1 MPPRPIRVLHVLPGV
16 APRYGGPST
25 VIRPMAESL
34 AQLPGVTV
42 EIAATDADGPA
53 GRLRPEDLPPSPVR
67 VRLFPRT
74 ASEQWKISLPL
85 RRWLNAHAGEYDVLH
100 VHALWSFATTA
111 ACSAARRHCK
121 PVILRPCGML
131 SAYTWGRGAWKKRL
145 YWNLVERRNVATAR
159 AIHVTS
165 PGEAE
170 DVARLGV
177 VPADRVFDIPL
188 GLEPSSWEA
197 APNPAPVRER
207 FGGKADGRPVV
218 LYLSR
223 LHPKKGVAD
232 ILLPAFARLK
242 SDAVLAI
249 AGAPDERTPGY
260 DAAIRETIT
269 RLGLSDR
276 VRLLGPIAAADRWAV
291 YDAADVFVLP
301 SHSENFGVVVTEAMA
316 RGVPVVV
323 TDAVQSCEHVTA
335 AGAGKV
341 VPVNPDAV
349 AAALDAL
356 LADPTGRKAAGDRGR
371 AYVREHLGWDGIAKR
386 IEAMYR
392 TCLS

>member
-1 MPPRPIRVLHVLPGV
+1 MAPRPIRVLHVLPGI

-25 VIRPMAESL
+25 VIRPMAEAL
-34 AQLPGVTV
+34 ARLPGVAV
-42 EIAATDADGPA
+42 EIAATDADGPT
-53 GRLRPEDLPPSPVR
+53 GRLRPEDLPPSPVP

-85 RRWLNAHAGEYDVLH
+85 RKWLNAHAGDYDLLH
-100 VHALWSFATTA
+100 VHALWSFATAA
-111 ACSAARRHCK
+111 ACSAARRHRK
-121 PVILRPCGML
+121 PVVVRPCGML
-131 SAYTWGRGAWKKRL
+131 SAYTWNRAAWKKRL
-145 YWNLVERRNVATAR
+145 YWGLVERRNVAGAR
-159 AIHVTS
+159 AVHVTS

-170 DVARLGV
+170 DVARLGL

-188 GLEPSSWEA
+188 GMEPEAWEA
-197 APNPAPVRER
+197 PRKPAPLG
-207 FGGKADGRPVV
+207 FDGRPVV
-218 LYLSR
+218 LFLSR

-242 SDAVLAI
+242 SDAVLAV
-249 AGAPDERTPGY
+249 AGAADERTPTY
-260 DAAIRETIT
+260 DAEVRETAVK
-269 RLGLSDR
+269 LGIGDR
-276 VRLLGPIAAADRWAV
+276 VRLLGPVAAADRWAV
-291 YDAADVFVLP
+291 YDAAGVFVLP

-335 AGAGKV
+335 AGAGMV
-341 VPVNPDAV
+341 VPVNPGAV
-349 AAALDAL
+349 AAALDSL
-356 LADPTGRKAAGDRGR
+356 LADPAGRKAAGDRGR
-371 AYVREHLGWDGIAKR
+371 AYVREHLAWDGIAKR